1 MQHRR
6 RRLDVNQ
13 LHNGDQVAALLP
25 LARAWHEGSRYA
37 HLPFSEDKFFR
48 MVASILERPQKATAL
63 FVSRD
68 EQAVGVIALATGEAI
83 LGAGGCFAT
92 CQALFVHPDVR
103 ATFLGGKVT
112 TMLIQTAKAWAKA
125 QGATELLI
133 HGVYG
138 GANGLAKRGKMLGE
152 NIVIEVQ

>member
-1 MQHRR
+1 MARYPRKLEIQ
-6 RRLDVNQ
+6 Q
-13 LHNGDQVAALLP
+13 LNSGSQVATLLP

-48 MVASILERPQKATAL
+48 MVASILDRPQRATAL
-63 FVSRD
+63 FITRD
-68 EQAVGVIALATGEAI
+68 KQAIGVIALATGEAI
-83 LGAGGCFAT
+83 LGKGGCFAT
-92 CQALFVHPDVR
+92 CQALFVHPEVR
-103 ATFLGGKVT
+103 STFLGGKVT

-138 GANGLAKRGKMLGE
+138 GANGLAKRGKLLGE